1 MLLYAAFM
9 FNPRILNKIDA
20 YWNELFSPL
29 LKRLKNHLLANVD
42 LLTLLVKVF
51 HSIQKTSFCERFS
64 LLRQRMLVTVSP
76 ICSFQKQ
83 SHAYS
88 EIYGI
93 MNYAILTQWLFK
105 GRVYSVTYSRFFS
118 MLSSVRLRRKKNGS
132 DIKSS
137 SKVTLKLNQDFTLTF
152 KALNDL
158 VPPYLSFRPP
168 SS

>member
-9 FNPRILNKIDA
+9 LNPRILNKIDA

-42 LLTLLVKVF
+42 SSSQSLSFNSENKFLWEVFAPSTKDVSNCLSYLLLP
-51 HSIQKTSFCERFS
+51 KTEPCIFRD
-64 LLRQRMLVTVSP
+64 LR
-76 ICSFQKQ
+76 
-83 SHAYS
+83 Y
-88 EIYGI
+88 
-93 MNYAILTQWLFK
+93 YAILTQWLFK

-118 MLSSVRLRRKKNGS
+118 MLSSVRLRRKKNCS